1 MRSSKLFFLA
11 AILFLFFIA
20 LVRGCSLLFNEP
32 LIGLANNFDMVRV
45 QGCIRA
51 YPARTDGAIPWAQS
65 PQGPLLRYRFD
76 KNIDPGCYFSTE
88 SWLAKIYKPVLKKQ
102 GKLSS
107 DGTFSIR
114 SYGAFKLFLLL
125 SSGLIISFLMFRQG
139 LLFPS
144 LVNAA
149 LFATALTD
157 PGVTVYL
164 NGFYAEFSAVLFSYL
179 SVALAFLI
187 ICKKNGS
194 RLDYLFLASCMV
206 LICLTKIQH
215 FAFSLVLLVVVSVS
229 MAMLRF
235 ERKSAGQ
242 LLFVMLFAAIL
253 GAGIQVRHMQGNAT
267 SDIRKANITN
277 TVLQAVLGSSAAPET
292 TARLLG
298 LPSRCVQHAGKTWF
312 SPGVIESHPCPEVFD
327 VSRVEIAMLFFKDP
341 LTMVNA
347 LIRGVENA
355 RPWIPAYLGVVEGA
369 SHASL
374 PADIFSLDRLISR
387 LPRWGFLA
395 FFFAPLA
402 ISFSIYVMVR
412 RNEEA
417 HVGLILLIFL
427 SSYPQFSL
435 LSVIFGD
442 GLADVAKQFNLGM
455 LSLLSFWCVAVL
467 FLLHSIARIFA
478 RRYVTAIDAKANL
491 NFSGN

>member
-1 MRSSKLFFLA
+1 
-11 AILFLFFIA
+11 
-20 LVRGCSLLFNEP
+20 
-32 LIGLANNFDMVRV
+32 
-45 QGCIRA
+45 
-51 YPARTDGAIPWAQS
+51 
-65 PQGPLLRYRFD
+65 
-76 KNIDPGCYFSTE
+76 
-88 SWLAKIYKPVLKKQ
+88 
-102 GKLSS
+102 
-107 DGTFSIR
+107 
-114 SYGAFKLFLLL
+114 
-125 SSGLIISFLMFRQG
+125 
-139 LLFPS
+139 
-144 LVNAA
+144 
-149 LFATALTD
+149 
-157 PGVTVYL
+157 
-164 NGFYAEFSAVLFSYL
+164 
-179 SVALAFLI
+179 
-187 ICKKNGS
+187 
-194 RLDYLFLASCMV
+194 MV